1 MKKTLPFAL
10 MALMG
15 FSALAQT
22 IKPADVY
29 ATNLEENM
37 YFERYNAQTNTVEG
51 VHFLVLSDGEN
62 SKWATPAF
70 DVSIYIGPEG
80 NLTKETVQIVKVY
93 NLEGIYHMGSHEFKG
108 ENISLNEVEGLVPG
122 QTYRLGV
129 WVNSNEAFE
138 ENPDNNAYLF
148 ATPIV
153 YKGKSKGGA
162 PSTPKKAT
170 KEDSDGWDDE
180 APSPKED
187 SDDDL

>member
-1 MKKTLPFAL
+1 MKQTLPLAL
-10 MALMG
+10 ALLFTG
-15 FSALAQT
+15 WAHAQT

-29 ATNLEENM
+29 STNLEENM

-70 DVSIYIGPEG
+70 NVSIYIGPEG
-80 NLTKETVQIVKVY
+80 NLTKESIQVVKVY

-153 YKGKSKGGA
+153 FKGKAKG
-162 PSTPKKAT
+162 TPKAKPT
-170 KEDSDGWDDE
+170 KKEDDGGWGDDE
-180 APSPKED
+180 APAKEE